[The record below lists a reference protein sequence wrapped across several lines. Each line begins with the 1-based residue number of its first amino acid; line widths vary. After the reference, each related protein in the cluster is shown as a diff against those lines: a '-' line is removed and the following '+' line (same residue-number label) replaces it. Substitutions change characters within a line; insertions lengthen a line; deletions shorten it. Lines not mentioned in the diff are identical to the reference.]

1 MTPSSPH
8 PLVVALDGP
17 GSSGKSTVGSA
28 AAEYLGYRFCD
39 TGMFYRAVTWLALK
53 RKVPTDDGA
62 ALAALVPEVELAAE
76 ADGRLSRVLVG
87 GRDVTDE
94 VASAR
99 VDRHVSD
106 VARQPALRAALLPR
120 QRDLAAGGGILMAG
134 RDIGTVVLPE
144 ADLKLF
150 LDASAEERARRRAE
164 QRGLDPGSAEAGRIL
179 EELRRRDRIDGTR
192 TVAPLRTADDAIVI
206 KTDGNTL
213 GQTIDAVVG
222 AIRRRETDLARATAG
237 RRRK

>member
-1 MTPSSPH
+1 VTPGSSH

-17 GSSGKSTVGSA
+17 GSSGKSTVGAA

-39 TGMFYRAVTWLALK
+39 TGMFYRAVTWLALQ
-53 RKVPTDDGA
+53 RKVPTDDSD

-76 ADGRLSRVLVG
+76 ADGRLSRVLVA
-87 GRDVTDE
+87 GRDVTDD

-120 QRDLAAGGGILMAG
+120 QRELAVGGGILMAG

-164 QRGLDPGSAEAGRIL
+164 QRGLDPASPEAGRIL
-179 EELRRRDRIDGTR
+179 EELRRRDRLDGTR
-192 TVAPLRTADDAIVI
+192 AVAPLRTADDAIVI

-213 GQTIDAVVG
+213 GQTIDAVVA
-222 AIRRRETDLARATAG
+222 AIRGREGELARSSTGA
-237 RRRK
+237 RP